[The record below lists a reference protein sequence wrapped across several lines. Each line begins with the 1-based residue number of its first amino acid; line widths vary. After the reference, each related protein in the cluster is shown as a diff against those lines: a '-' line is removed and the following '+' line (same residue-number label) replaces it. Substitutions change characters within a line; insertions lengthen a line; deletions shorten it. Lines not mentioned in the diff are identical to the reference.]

1 MDSSVS
7 FSTEWKVV
15 SSEKPT
21 LSLGDPSM
29 ERIGR
34 VLRRKGEAIVATT
47 AESPWRR
54 ARSMA
59 DGEVVVGDGGGR
71 AGGPSTSVEDAVV
84 TVASPDPLYR
94 LADDLAVFAMVV
106 KAIIEIVFAL

>member
-15 SSEKPT
+15 SSEKP
-21 LSLGDPSM
+21 
-29 ERIGR
+29 
-34 VLRRKGEAIVATT
+34 
-47 AESPWRR
+47 
-54 ARSMA
+54 
-59 DGEVVVGDGGGR
+59 
-71 AGGPSTSVEDAVV
+71 STSVEDAVV
-84 TVASPDPLYR
+84 TVASSDPLYYR